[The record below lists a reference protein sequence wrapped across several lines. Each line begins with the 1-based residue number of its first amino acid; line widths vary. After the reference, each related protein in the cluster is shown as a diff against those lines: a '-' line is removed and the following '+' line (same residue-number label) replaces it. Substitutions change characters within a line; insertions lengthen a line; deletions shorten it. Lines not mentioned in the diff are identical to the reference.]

1 VSSVNRKLLPV
12 IVLAGIVLFASL
24 AATVAY
30 LAALISAMWTS

>member
-12 IVLAGIVLFASL
+12 IVLAAIALLASL
-24 AATVAY
+24 ATVVLY